1 MYKMDPQKPSK
12 EPQNK
17 AMANAPTPSSEPVDI
32 SDDFS
37 STAQFSIKDR
47 ISLFCKDLFSKL
59 NWVKAK
65 TDNSLRRAIE
75 EAIENGEEDHDAAS
89 FIHERKLISNILSM
103 RDLTAADVM
112 VPRIDIAAI
121 DVNADENEIHE
132 IVIKGQH
139 SRYPVYKENL
149 DNIIGTIHIKEI
161 LTALIEK
168 KAINLEEL
176 CRSIP
181 IVSPSMPAYD
191 LLLQMQETKKHMVL
205 VVDEYGGIDG
215 MVAIGDI
222 IEDIVG
228 NIDDEFD
235 QNRSPSLTWATDGS
249 VIVDAKIEVE
259 EFEEQAGIILSDEER
274 DEHNTLAG
282 VVSAMAGRVPVRG
295 EVLQHDYSGTEFEI
309 LEADSRRIKRLKIRN
324 LPSK

>member
-1 MYKMDPQKPSK
+1 MVLKP
-12 EPQNK
+12 P
-17 AMANAPTPSSEPVDI
+17 I
-32 SDDFS
+32 
-37 STAQFSIKDR
+37 QF
-47 ISLFCKDLFSKL
+47 F
-59 NWVKAK
+59 
-65 TDNSLRRAIE
+65 
-75 EAIENGEEDHDAAS
+75 
-89 FIHERKLISNILSM
+89 
-103 RDLTAADVM
+103 
-112 VPRIDIAAI
+112 
-121 DVNADENEIHE
+121 
-132 IVIKGQH
+132 
-139 SRYPVYKENL
+139 VYKENL